1 MLRPAVLLYNT
12 TYYDTYL
19 YVRTATPAG
28 FHNGNDSKQK
38 QQEEGRS
45 PVLTGTINTV
55 RYSTRILRG
64 GM

>member
-28 FHNGNDSKQK
+28 FHNGNDS
-38 QQEEGRS
+38 EAEAAGGRKV
-45 PVLTGTINTV
+45 PCPY
-55 RYSTRILRG
+55 RYY
-64 GM
+64 